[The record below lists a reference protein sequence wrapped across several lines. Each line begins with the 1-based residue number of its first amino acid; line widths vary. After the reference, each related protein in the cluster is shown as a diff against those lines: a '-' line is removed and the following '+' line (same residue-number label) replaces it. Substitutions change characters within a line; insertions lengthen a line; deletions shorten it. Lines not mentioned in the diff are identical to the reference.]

1 MARPTSAYKLVVDD
15 ETVASVKPRETK
27 EVTVD
32 AGRHRVSM
40 QIQWCGS
47 QILDIDVQDGD
58 KIQLVCRGD
67 VPLGR
72 ALLYV
77 TSLRSRYI
85 HLQFDV

>member
-1 MARPTSAYKLVVDD
+1 VVDD

-32 AGRHRVSM
+32 AGRHRVWM

-58 KIQLVCRGD
+58 KIRLVCRGN
-67 VPLGR
+67 VRLGR

-77 TSLRSRYI
+77 TSFRSRYI
-85 HLQFDV
+85 DLQFDA